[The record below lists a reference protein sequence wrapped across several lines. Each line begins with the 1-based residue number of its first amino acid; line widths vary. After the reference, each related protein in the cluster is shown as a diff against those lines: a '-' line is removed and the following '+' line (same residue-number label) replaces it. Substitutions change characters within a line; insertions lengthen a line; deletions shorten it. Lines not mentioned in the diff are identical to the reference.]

1 MNGFNKIAIVASFVL
16 IFAVTLFPLNFTFE
30 PAGMSWNM
38 LTLSSGSETL
48 WEMVTNGVLYIPL
61 GLGIS
66 VYFRSQGT
74 RRLDLLIFSLL
85 ICFALSYAT
94 EVLQSFLPSRYPS
107 WRDVGANTLGGIA
120 GYLFLLIWER
130 KSPPLALVAYL
141 AAAGLLMTLMQR
153 STTLNNW
160 NTSFPLMVG
169 NEHTGDRAWKGS
181 VSEFY
186 IASKAAPEYEIRR
199 TLADKSPLPLL
210 SDYLV
215 AYYEKSGSEGYRDEV
230 AKSPPLE
237 RRKSPNTAGNQGSTW
252 FETVTAPHDLTKE
265 LVKSSQFTLGAIISS
280 ESGDQTG
287 PARIISLSAD
297 VARRNFTLGQEGPDL
312 IFRLTTPG
320 TGENGVHPYLRVPS
334 VFSTPKVRHIIITY
348 DGTNLHVYIDGQKR
362 LELLELTPAL
372 FLYNS
377 LRQVEFPSSKFAQLL
392 YYGIIFVPVGV
403 MLLLTLTEAN
413 LSCDLG
419 MFFLLGGVLSL
430 FLSLAL
436 EGLLMLVSGRQGQVD
451 NVLLG
456 MFFCYFSVLGLYFLL
471 IKIVP
476 FPHSVEGHLA

>member
-1 MNGFNKIAIVASFVL
+1 M
-16 IFAVTLFPLNFTFE
+16 
-30 PAGMSWNM
+30 
-38 LTLSSGSETL
+38 
-48 WEMVTNGVLYIPL
+48 
-61 GLGIS
+61 
-66 VYFRSQGT
+66 
-74 RRLDLLIFSLL
+74 
-85 ICFALSYAT
+85 
-94 EVLQSFLPSRYPS
+94 
-107 WRDVGANTLGGIA
+107 
-120 GYLFLLIWER
+120 
-130 KSPPLALVAYL
+130 
-141 AAAGLLMTLMQR
+141 
-153 STTLNNW
+153 
-160 NTSFPLMVG
+160 
-169 NEHTGDRAWKGS
+169 
-181 VSEFY
+181 
-186 IASKAAPEYEIRR
+186 
-199 TLADKSPLPLL
+199 LADKSPVTIFA
-210 SDYLV
+210 DYLLT
-215 AYYEKSGSEGYRDEV
+215 YYKKDGSEGYRDDL
-230 AKSPPLE
+230 AKSPFLE
-237 RRKSPNTAGNQGSTW
+237 SRKPPDRESTW

-265 LVKSSQFTLGAIISS
+265 LVKSSQFTLGATISS

-320 TGENGVHPYLRVPS
+320 TGENGVRPYLRVPS
-334 VFSTPKVRHIIITY
+334 VFSTPNVRHVVITY
-348 DGTNLHVYIDGQKR
+348 DGTNLHVYMDGQKHPES
-362 LELLELTPAL
+362 LGLTPAL

-436 EGLLMLVSGRQGQVD
+436 EGLLMLVSGRQGQVE